1 MLGLAMG
8 RLRLMIQGIAILGT
22 EHRLDSHPA
31 IELLSFASLMECCIG
46 NKVLHQGLP
55 GAAGG
60 GILLGEPRF
69 CLFRSPHN
77 SFQLL

>member
-22 EHRLDSHPA
+22 EHRLDFHPA

-55 GAAGG
+55 GQMEEPKTAAS
-60 GILLGEPRF
+60 
-69 CLFRSPHN
+69 CLASYN
-77 SFQLL
+77 SAYS